1 MDRIVVIGA
10 GLTGG
15 VAVAALREH
24 GFRGRITLVGA
35 EKTPPYNRPPLSKQ
49 YLRGEH
55 TQPELVN
62 PPSVYADVDLKLETR
77 ATRIDPKGKRVM
89 LESGDD
95 LLYDRLLV
103 ATGGRNRSIAVPG
116 AQLEGVFQ
124 LRTLEDAS
132 RIRAAARPGARA
144 TIAGMGFIG
153 CEVAASLRQLGV
165 EVTAIARGTCLL
177 ASLLGE
183 EVGAE
188 LAKIHREHGVHL
200 LLDDAVTSF
209 EGRERVKR
217 VHTRRGATLGCD
229 FAVVAIG
236 IVPNIELLAEAG
248 AEIQNGVLVDELFR
262 TSLPDVYAAGDIANI
277 DHHIFGRS
285 RVEHWNNAFHQGHS
299 AALSM
304 LNEGRPY
311 DYVHTIWSDQYEH
324 SIEYIGYAPSWDRV
338 TFDGTLASRRCLA
351 FYRREGRLQAVM
363 GLNRGGDPED
373 ATREGELK
381 TYIALIDKTTRH

>member
-1 MDRIVVIGA
+1 MDRIVVVGA
-10 GLTGG
+10 GLAGG
-15 VAVAALREH
+15 VVVAALREH
-24 GFRGRITLVGA
+24 GFRGRIALVGA
-35 EKTPPYNRPPLSKQ
+35 EKMPPYSRPPLSKQ

-62 PPSVYADVDLKLETR
+62 PSSVYADVDLKLETR

-89 LESGDD
+89 LESGGEV
-95 LLYDRLLV
+95 LYDRLLV
-103 ATGGRNRSIAVPG
+103 ATGGRNRSIDVPG

-124 LRTLEDAS
+124 LRTLEDS
-132 RIRAAARPGARA
+132 NRIRAVARPGARA
-144 TIAGMGFIG
+144 AIAGMGFIG

-165 EVTAIARGTCLL
+165 EVTAIARGSGLL
-177 ASLLGE
+177 ASLLGD

-209 EGRERVKR
+209 EGCTRVER
-217 VHTRRGATLGCD
+217 VHTRRGATLDCD

-236 IVPNIELLAEAG
+236 TVPNIELLAEAG
-248 AEIQNGVLVDELFR
+248 AGIQNGVLVDEVFR

-277 DHHIFGRS
+277 EHHLFGRS

-304 LNEGRPY
+304 LGEGKPY

-324 SIEYIGYAPSWDRV
+324 SIEYVGYAPRWDRV

-351 FYRREGRLQAVM
+351 FYLREGRLQAVM

-373 ATREGELK
+373 ATRECELK
-381 TYIALIDKTTRH
+381 TYIPLIDKSTRH